1 VLLDAAVLAF
11 LAAAASLGALA
22 GILRPLFLFAG
33 AALGWLAARHL
44 SGPVGG
50 ALAKVVPDEAAQP
63 AAAVLLFVGVT
74 GVVALAG
81 RKLSRAPDGG
91 GRPLDRAAGA
101 LLGGLAA
108 ATTAWVGLAVADAVA
123 PSLSASWQA
132 GIARS
137 DLAGLVRKHDLL
149 GDWRRRAEAALAALL
164 QAAGDPGLAARM
176 ASDPEL
182 KRLVDDPRVRTLLEE
197 ARSAGRGEVER
208 SPEALRLL
216 ADPEFRQ
223 RLEAAQ
229 ERLDRQPI
237 QH

>member
-1 VLLDAAVLAF
+1 VLLDAAVLAI
-11 LAAAASLGALA
+11 LAAASSLGALA

-44 SGPVGG
+44 SGPLGG
-50 ALAKVVPDEAAQP
+50 ALARVVPAGAAQP
-63 AAAVLLFVGVT
+63 AAAVLLFVGVA
-74 GVVALAG
+74 GVVALVG
-81 RKLSRAPDGG
+81 RKLARAPDGG
-91 GRPLDRAAGA
+91 GRPLDRGAGA

-108 ATTAWVGLAVADAVA
+108 ATASWVGLAVADAVA
-123 PSLSASWQA
+123 PSLPAPWQA

-137 DLAGLVRKHDLL
+137 DLAGLVRRHDLL
-149 GDWRRRAEAALAALL
+149 GDWRRRAEAALGALL
-164 QAAGDPGLAARM
+164 QAADDPGVAARM

-197 ARSAGRGEVER
+197 ARAAGRGEVER

-216 ADPEFRQ
+216 ADPVFRQ

-229 ERLDRQPI
+229 ERLDRQPR
-237 QH
+237 